1 MLYLRRIFLVWV
13 VVRGEW
19 LSIESI
25 RVPYRILAPG
35 CYRMIA
41 GNVPGSVPA
50 VSYKVRNLL
59 VSTGTN
65 RDNVLHAI
73 ASTRN
78 SEPSNRILATISI

>member
-59 VSTGTN
+59 VLEYQREQTG
-65 RDNVLHAI
+65 I
-73 ASTRN
+73 MCSM
-78 SEPSNRILATISI
+78 P